1 MHASPWIAVAVAAA
15 IASYGAAQQVT
26 ITIGGPKVAT
36 QEPTEGED
44 PGTPVEMFENPNIDR
59 YLRQA
64 QGFLD
69 RANYEAAIQVLQD
82 VIEGRTLEV
91 IAERP
96 EDGGT
101 PTAPVAPGSSD
112 PRAVPPPGDGK
123 PPQPPD
129 ATPPEGKPPDD
140 GGHGHAAA
148 RPGERPH
155 ERDTRNA
162 VFSSDGRLYR
172 PVRRLCQE
180 MLARMPEAGLELY
193 AAAHEVAAK
202 EQLDAALLDGS
213 SQALEQVVHRY
224 FATAAAGRAMLLLGD
239 RLMQEGRYRS
249 AVQVFRDLL
258 EVYPA
263 MRRQQ
268 IGVREVWCRFK
279 IAACL
284 RLVGE
289 VQAAHEALQSLATQF
304 PAESL
309 RLQGELQAIVDLPG
323 SPLFAD
329 DLQRIERRTASSG
342 LSWLSSTTDALV
354 PLWQYRFRNPEPY
367 ADPKTRNTERRVF
380 WGEGQP
386 TNLMP
391 HAGRYGPSTWVH
403 LGQRHGKG
411 DEAPEAVF
419 LEHFRLRIA
428 DAASGVQQL
437 QSDGVD
443 EPPAARDGQPRLR
456 IAASDFALLRPVE
469 DEERR
474 YVVVGRKTAA
484 ATVEVLKTSE
494 LIAYPLGLDAELWS
508 STAWLDGEAG
518 LRDVTFLAAPVVFG
532 ERLLLPAL
540 RRGSYSLEC
549 LDRRTGRPMWN
560 VPIHGGGSPFLKAPG
575 CLVVV
580 QGGIALV
587 ATNAGCVAAIDAF
600 LGELRWVRRY
610 ERIDPLRHRA
620 RGKRRVDGDGG
631 SSHVDFAQGE
641 LTSFLPNDL
650 LLRDGFVVV
659 APCDGDLLLCLD
671 AGTGQLLWYVD
682 ATTHYA
688 PYGRLTTI
696 VGTSGEDVFALSQ
709 THLVAI
715 GLAGGLVKWAIEL
728 PTWNGN
734 PLIGRGRGLVVGDHV
749 VVPGQRELL
758 VCHVSGQQG
767 LRRLPLPTFGASREP
782 LPEPSN
788 LTTLGPWLAIGHQG
802 GIEMFSSVEALQALA
817 ATCADPQ
824 RRATLL
830 LQAGLVDEAELALV
844 AALRAAPAAS
854 GARQQLEELLLQA
867 VDGKIRARAG
877 SIDLGA
883 ALASYDAI
891 EPLLQTGPV
900 RLLWHLARVELCKA
914 AGDVTAHEREQLR
927 LYARMEGRS

>member
-15 IASYGAAQQVT
+15 IASYGVAQQVT
-26 ITIGGPKVAT
+26 VTIDGPKVAT
-36 QEPTEGED
+36 QDPAEGDD
-44 PGTPVEMFENPNIDR
+44 PGRPVEMFENPNIDR
-59 YLRQA
+59 YLRSA

-91 IAERP
+91 TAERP

-101 PTAPVAPGSSD
+101 PSAPVAPGSSD
-112 PRAVPPPGDGK
+112 PQAAKPPADGK
-123 PPQPPD
+123 PPE
-129 ATPPEGKPPDD
+129 PPEAKPPEDD
-140 GGHGHAAA
+140 GHAHGGAK
-148 RPGERPH
+148 PGDRPH
-155 ERDTRNA
+155 ERDTRNS
-162 VFSSDGRLYR
+162 VFSSDGRLFR

-263 MRRQQ
+263 VRRQQ

-279 IAACL
+279 IAVCL

-289 VQAAHEALQSLATQF
+289 VQAAHEALQQLATRF

-309 RLQGELQAIVDLPG
+309 RLQGELQAIVELPG
-323 SPLFAD
+323 SALFVG
-329 DLQRIERRTASSG
+329 DLQRIERRATSSG
-342 LSWLSSTTDALV
+342 ASWLSASTDTLV

-367 ADPKTRNTERRVF
+367 ADPKTRNNERRVF
-380 WGEGQP
+380 FGEGQP
-386 TNLMP
+386 SNLMP
-391 HAGRYGPSTWVH
+391 HAGRYGPSTWVCF
-403 LGQRHGKG
+403 GQRAGQG

-419 LEHFRLRIA
+419 LEHFRLRVA

-469 DEERR
+469 DDERR

-484 ATVEVLKTSE
+484 ATVDVLKTSE
-494 LIAYPLGLDAELWS
+494 LVAYPLGLESVLWS

-532 ERLLLPAL
+532 ERLLLPSL

-575 CLVVV
+575 CQVVV

-620 RGKRRVDGDGG
+620 RGKRRVDSD
-631 SSHVDFAQGE
+631 SMASQVDFAQGE

-650 LLRDGFVVV
+650 LIRDGFVLV
-659 APCDGDLLLCLD
+659 APCDGELLLCLD
-671 AGTGQLLWYVD
+671 VGTGQLLWYVD
-682 ATTHYA
+682 ASTHYA
-688 PYGRLTTI
+688 PYGRLTTL

-715 GLAGGLVKWAIEL
+715 GLAGGLVKWAVEL

-734 PLIGRGRGLVVGDHV
+734 PLIGRGRGVVVGDHV

-758 VCHVSGQQG
+758 VCHVSGQPG

-788 LTTLGPWLAIGHQG
+788 LTSHGPWLAIGHQG

-817 ATCADPQ
+817 ANCTDPH

-830 LQAGLVDEAELALV
+830 LQAGLVDEAEQTLV
-844 AALRAAPAAS
+844 AALRAAPAANE
-854 GARQQLEELLLQA
+854 ARQRLEELLLQA
-867 VDGKIRARAG
+867 VDGKLRGRAG
-877 SIDLGA
+877 PVDLGA
-883 ALASYDAI
+883 ALACYDAI
-891 EPLLQTGPV
+891 EPLLQTGQV
-900 RLLWHLARVELCKA
+900 RVLWHLARVELCKA